1 MEKFEAVV
9 AWPRDWLE
17 DQTRL
22 AGTPRGEDEAED
34 NQNMADLIDFLL

>member
-17 DQTRL
+17 DQTRPID
-22 AGTPRGEDEAED
+22 APRAEDEAKD
-34 NQNMADLIDFLL
+34 N

>member
-1 MEKFEAVV
+1 MEHFETAISWLGD
-9 AWPRDWLE
+9 WPE
-17 DQTRL
+17 DQTGP